1 MRFPRYGL
9 CLVRMKE
16 GRVVRWLA
24 AAIAGAA
31 LGAAA
36 GALPAGAQA
45 GARALI
51 AECAA
56 CHGEEGIARD
66 VEVPNLAGQREA
78 YLYRQ
83 LVAFQTKKRK
93 HKEMRTMS
101 RQMDEADMRAIAQ
114 YYSSLPPR

>member
-1 MRFPRYGL
+1 MFDRIL
-9 CLVRMKE
+9 KE
-16 GRVVRWLA
+16 ARVVCWRFA
-24 AAIAGAA
+24 VVAGVA
-31 LGAAA
+31 LVPAGGAFAA
-36 GALPAGAQA
+36 GAQGS
-45 GARALI
+45 ARALI

-78 YLYRQ
+78 YLYGQ

-101 RQMDEADMRAIAQ
+101 RQMDEAEMRAIAQ